1 MKEMTTINV
10 KLIKISKKMTKMGKK
25 LEKKPLLL
33 SSMMVIMIVRA

>member
-10 KLIKISKKMTKMGKK
+10 KLIKIPKKKTKMGKK
-25 LEKKPLLL
+25 FEKNPLLL